1 MPCRRGQGSD
11 EGDGVSYS
19 PRNQVP
25 NLLEGSRRFADLPEV
40 IFIVVLITI
49 DHPIRENEDLSTPI
63 EGTVTQT
70 GRVDRSAQVLDI
82 TRIGP
87 IASRPTVDFREA
99 DATCD
104 DQT

>member
-1 MPCRRGQGSD
+1 
-11 EGDGVSYS
+11 VSYYS

-25 NLLEGSRRFADLPEV
+25 NLLEGSGRFANLPEV
-40 IFIVVLITI
+40 IFIVILITI
-49 DHPIRENEDLSTPI
+49 NHPIRENEDLSTPI

-87 IASRPTVDFREA
+87 IASVPTVDFREA
-99 DATCD
+99 DAIYD
-104 DQT
+104 EQT